1 MLTQSTKIRDL
12 LRKLNKT
19 VGMMVTKELSKY
31 GVTMPQLLI
40 LRQIACEA
48 KTIGQLS
55 KAVDLSYSTV
65 SGIIDRLERE
75 KYVERIRDKDD
86 RRVIWIQKTAKID
99 EVMNQTPFFSESYYN
114 ELFGGLSES
123 DLDSIIHS
131 MQTLISKLEEKVEEK
146 P

>member
-1 MLTQSTKIRDL
+1 MTKAMLIRDL

-19 VGMMVTKELSKY
+19 VGTMVTKELSSY
-31 GVTMPQLLI
+31 GLTMPQLI
-40 LRQIACEA
+40 VLRQIAGEP

-75 KYVERIRDKDD
+75 QYVERVRDKED

-114 ELFGGLSES
+114 ELFGGLSED
-123 DLDSIIHS
+123 DLDAIIHA
-131 MQTLISKLEEKVEEK
+131 MNTLISKLEEKVEER